1 MRAAYVG
8 HGYLSIPGGFVKRY
22 MPWQRTES
30 FMTCLQRTRRLWRVK
45 LWIDERRRVRFSAGW
60 TRFVKENAIKVG
72 DVCVFELIERD
83 GSVMKVSIFRC

>member
-1 MRAAYVG
+1 M
-8 HGYLSIPGGFVKRY
+8 KRY
-22 MPWQRTES
+22 MPWQRIES
-30 FMTCLQRTRRLWRVK
+30 FITYLQHTRRLWRVK

-60 TRFVKENAIKVG
+60 SRFVKENAIKVG